1 LLNRIL
7 LMILK
12 IMWGTFSLFAGG
24 SVNVEF
30 EEIPKRSIK
39 AAWIIFAIIVVL
51 SLIALLI
58 VIFAPF

>member
-1 LLNRIL
+1 
-7 LMILK
+7 MILK